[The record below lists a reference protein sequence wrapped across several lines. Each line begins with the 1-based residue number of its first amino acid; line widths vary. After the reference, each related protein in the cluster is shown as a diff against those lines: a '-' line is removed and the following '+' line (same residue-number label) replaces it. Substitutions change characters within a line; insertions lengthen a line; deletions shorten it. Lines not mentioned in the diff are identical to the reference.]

1 MSNLQVDK
9 DVFARRMKK
18 VYSRWRDAGEG
29 SDAALSKVDAIV
41 TAVGQDEEVVYAKSI
56 SLQTWLFGYELPDMI
71 MVLTKDKILFLASKK
86 KIEFLK
92 QVEDAVEDE
101 SLPKVE
107 LLVRDKT
114 DKDAANYD
122 KLVEAIKAS
131 KKGKTVGEFSKDKF
145 PGEFID
151 GWRKIVESSA
161 SGLEK
166 VDVSVDFAAIMAAKE
181 ENEINIIKKAS
192 QVI

>member
-29 SDAALSKVDAIV
+29 SDAALAKVDAIV